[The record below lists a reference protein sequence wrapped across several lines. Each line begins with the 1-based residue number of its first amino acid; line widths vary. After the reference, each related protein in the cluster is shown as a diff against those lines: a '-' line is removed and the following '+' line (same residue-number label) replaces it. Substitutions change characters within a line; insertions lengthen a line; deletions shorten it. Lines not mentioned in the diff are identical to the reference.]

1 MMNLETISTYLDS
14 SIRHGSPIT
23 EGFVREIKEVIDFHI
38 EKEVKSNHEA
48 YHLKVFQMNAFKQVV
63 NTLVEEKEKG
73 LWK

>member
-38 EKEVKSNHEA
+38 EKEVKS
-48 YHLKVFQMNAFKQVV
+48 KNAFKQIV
-63 NTLVEEKEKG
+63 NTLVEEKESG
-73 LWK
+73 LWENKK

>member
-38 EKEVKSNHEA
+38 EKEVKS
-48 YHLKVFQMNAFKQVV
+48 KNAFKQVV
-63 NTLVEEKEKG
+63 NTLVKEEEKG

>member
-38 EKEVKSNHEA
+38 EKEVKS
-48 YHLKVFQMNAFKQVV
+48 KNAFKQVV
-63 NTLVEEKEKG
+63 NTLVKEKEKG

>member
-1 MMNLETISTYLDS
+1 MNLETISTYLDS

-38 EKEVKSNHEA
+38 EKEVKS
-48 YHLKVFQMNAFKQVV
+48 KNAFKQVV
-63 NTLVEEKEKG
+63 NTLVKEKEKG

>member
-1 MMNLETISTYLDS
+1 MMDLETISTYLDS

-38 EKEVKSNHEA
+38 EKEVKS
-48 YHLKVFQMNAFKQVV
+48 KNAFKQVV
-63 NTLVEEKEKG
+63 NTLVKEKEKG